1 MITLLVCGYAYTV
14 WLLTGVNPLPHVS
27 IGLSLIAIFESIIE
41 GVFILLIIQIIKC
54 MR

>member
-27 IGLSLIAIFESIIE
+27 MDLLFIAMFESMIE
-41 GVFILLIIQIIKC
+41 GVFILLIIQIIKI
-54 MR
+54 